1 MLKRLSS
8 MQFAFWAILCLIF
21 WMGLGALLTIKSSP
35 YYDVFSTMNEQ
46 MITQWLASKAAN
58 MPVILG
64 WFIGLCLIAA
74 ALLLNTSLCIWQRI
88 LPMLQAARL
97 SRNILAVVHILVIL
111 VMAGHGLS
119 MIMGEKYE
127 SSVMFP
133 GQIKNL
139 GGGYSLRM
147 DSLVFLDDP
156 ALLRLSKHDKH
167 LQMTRDVFHLKGNH
181 AILMLQKD
189 GRTIERS
196 TVGILAPFD
205 HGSLHIVLKTFILG
219 KKNNKLGAL
228 IIIVRNPLANPFF
241 IIYALMITTL
251 AWYVFITW
259 KKPVSPQ
266 A

>member
-1 MLKRLSS
+1 
-8 MQFAFWAILCLIF
+8 
-21 WMGLGALLTIKSSP
+21 
-35 YYDVFSTMNEQ
+35 
-46 MITQWLASKAAN
+46 
-58 MPVILG
+58 
-64 WFIGLCLIAA
+64 
-74 ALLLNTSLCIWQRI
+74 
-88 LPMLQAARL
+88 
-97 SRNILAVVHILVIL
+97 
-111 VMAGHGLS
+111 

-133 GQIKNL
+133 GQIRDL
-139 GGGYSLRM
+139 GGRYSLRM

-167 LQMTRDVFHLKGNH
+167 LKMTRGVFHLKGNH
-181 AILMLQKD
+181 AILTLQKD

-196 TVGILAPFD
+196 TAGILAPFD

-228 IIIVRNPLANPFF
+228 IIIVRNPLATPFF
-241 IIYALMITTL
+241 IIYALMIITL

-266 A
+266 T